1 LNRDRLAEAFLLIRS
16 LAGRDGAERQGQNS
30 HAGQALCNAV
40 IRAVAACG
48 SAASGLR
55 DPLRRSRTR
64 WTSTVL
70 EHRQGLSAH
79 ERPTVWQRDWG
90 L

>member
-40 IRAVAACG
+40 IRAVAAADRPLRACEIH
-48 SAASGLR
+48 SAAQELAGP
-55 DPLRRSRTR
+55 PLSWNTVKDCLHTNARRSD
-64 WTSTVL
+64 SVI
-70 EHRQGLSAH
+70 EG
-79 ERPTVWQRDWG
+79 
-90 L
+90 